1 MDINYDGDLSKT
13 RTCFRK
19 NTTVFLENYVRV
31 FGKSRTCF
39 PKNMYDFSKKHVRV
53 FGGYNGD
60 RWCKATPVVPLGI
73 VNSHE

>member
-31 FGKSRTCF
+31 FGKTRTC
-39 PKNMYDFSKKHVRV
+39 KK
-53 FGGYNGD
+53 
-60 RWCKATPVVPLGI
+60 
-73 VNSHE
+73 

>member
-39 PKNMYDFSKKHVRV
+39 SESTYMF
-53 FGGYNGD
+53 F
-60 RWCKATPVVPLGI
+60 
-73 VNSHE
+73 

>member
-31 FGKSRTCF
+31 FGKLRRYHTMLERRRDW
-39 PKNMYDFSKKHVRV
+39 P
-53 FGGYNGD
+53 
-60 RWCKATPVVPLGI
+60 I
-73 VNSHE
+73 